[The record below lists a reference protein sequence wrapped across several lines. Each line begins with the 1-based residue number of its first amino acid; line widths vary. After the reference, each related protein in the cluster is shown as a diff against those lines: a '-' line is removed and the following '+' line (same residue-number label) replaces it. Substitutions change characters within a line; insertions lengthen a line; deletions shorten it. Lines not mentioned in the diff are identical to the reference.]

1 MTTGAPGGPGSS
13 GGTGRIFGFGVVGC
27 GVIAPHHARA
37 VASLGNARLV
47 AATDVVAE
55 KAQAYA
61 TTNGCDV
68 AADLDALLARDD
80 VDVVSVCVP
89 SGLHA
94 EVGVRVAGAGKHL
107 VVEKPIDVSLAA
119 ADRLIAAVAGAGVSM
134 TVISQHRFDSGFVEL
149 RKLLDDGKLGRLVLG
164 DAKVKWYRSQAYYDS
179 GEWRGTRA
187 LDGGGALMNQGVHY
201 TDMLRWTMGPVTEV
215 TAICVNQMHEM
226 EVEDVALAL
235 LRFESGAVGSLEA
248 STAVFPGM
256 PERLEL
262 SGTGGT
268 AVIENGELIVT
279 ELMAERGDI
288 GAYGAKAASSGP
300 TAGSASAEPTAI
312 GTDAHASQIADLL
325 AAIEEGRPPLVTGT
339 EARKALEVVCAV
351 YASAERGATV
361 HLPLEAS

>member
-1 MTTGAPGGPGSS
+1 MTSTQDNSGA
-13 GGTGRIFGFGVVGC
+13 GTGRVFGFGVVGC

-37 VASLGNARLV
+37 MGRLPNARLV
-47 AATDVVAE
+47 AATDVVRE

-61 TTNGCDV
+61 EANSCEV
-68 AADLDALLARDD
+68 ADDLDALCARDD

-94 EVGVRVAGAGKHL
+94 EVGIRAAAAGKHL
-107 VVEKPIDVSLAA
+107 VVEKPIDVTLAA
-119 ADRLIAAVAGAGVSM
+119 ADALIAAVDAARVTM
-134 TVISQHRFDSGFVEL
+134 TVISQHRFDAGFVAL
-149 RKLLDDGKLGRLVLG
+149 RKLLDEEKLGRLVLG

-201 TDMLRWTMGPVTEV
+201 TDMLRWTMGPVREV
-215 TAICVNQMHEM
+215 TAICVNQMHEI

-279 ELMAERGDI
+279 ELMSERGDI
-288 GAYGAKAASSGP
+288 GAYGAKAATSGG
-300 TAGSASAEPTAI
+300 TGGSASAEPTAI

-325 AAIEEGRPPLVTGT
+325 AAIEQGRPPLVTGS

-351 YASAERGATV
+351 YESARRNATV
-361 HLPLEAS
+361 RLPLEAS